1 MVAKIADDVV
11 VLRPKTISRSGE
23 YRAVV
28 HEPEGGSST
37 VGQQSLNPVPE
48 RCVTKSVRRERMQS
62 ALKALLRQALEADG
76 VSYSDAAA
84 ACDRNKPHM
93 VDLCAPDGR
102 GVSAADLVLLAR
114 RSRTFR
120 EAVLGLPKEEKTK

>member
-1 MVAKIADDVV
+1 MLKAKKSVV
-11 VLRPKTISRSGE
+11 VLRPKVLSRSGE
-23 YRAVV
+23 YRAV
-28 HEPEGGSST
+28 HAPEGDACG
-37 VGQQSLNPVPE
+37 GDPQSLHPVPE
-48 RCVTKSVRRERMQS
+48 RYVTKSVRRERMQS

-120 EAVLGLPKEEKTK
+120 EAVLGLLEEEKTK